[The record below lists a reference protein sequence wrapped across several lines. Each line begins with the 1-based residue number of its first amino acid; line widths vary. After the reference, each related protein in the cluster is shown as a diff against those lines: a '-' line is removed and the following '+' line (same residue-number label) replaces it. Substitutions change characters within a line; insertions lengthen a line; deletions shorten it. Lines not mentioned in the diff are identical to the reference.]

1 MIPLEILITS
11 ICINVIYLIIKL
23 IHSKD
28 KYQKLYSK
36 LIKSKSNLENS
47 IREYKNQSSISNEMN
62 DETMDDI
69 ENFIDIL
76 EDLNNEIIFKN
87 I

>member
-62 DETMDDI
+62 DELDDI

-76 EDLNNEIIFKN
+76 EDLNTEIIFKN